1 MTSTSRQAVLSTCL
15 LFCFLATNALAQK
28 DSSDDVDSTDY
39 AYPVVITPTRLRQ
52 SLADVPASVTVIT
65 AETIRRYGINN
76 IPDALR
82 LVPGMAVTKTSGN
95 VFRINYHGT
104 GVVTPRRMNVLIDGV
119 SAYRPGLSLVEWA
132 LLPVAVEDI
141 DRIEVTRGPDSAS
154 YGPNSLMAII
164 NILTKRP
171 KDVERFM
178 ASVEVGSHYANE
190 STLRLASRLGNATH
204 LSVTAN
210 SARNSGYDNATLKG
224 GAHDSTDVKRLNV
237 RAQTDL
243 SADESLELQAAFARS
258 RREYNYTYDPFVLDY
273 PDQTHE
279 EVQFNAKWTKALSAT
294 HELQIRAYHDDVE
307 TIYDWRACWPRLAL
321 HPDVTAIINKYPQF
335 ALALTKGMDLSS
347 ISADNTPTQAEINQ
361 VTAAIASL
369 GGLGPALALNACGT
383 VNLNG
388 RETRSQIELQDT
400 YIVSDKLRFVSG
412 LGLRYQDANSIG
424 YFGGKANN
432 QVRWVFGHVEYRPST
447 ALTFNLGGY
456 GESNSLGP
464 NTFSPRAA
472 VNYHLSD
479 NQSVRAVYS
488 KGTRTPDLLETRGKM
503 APYIEGVT
511 PPVMGV
517 SNVAPLVILRG
528 NPDLRPERVASF
540 ELGHLIALRQWGMTV
555 DTRVFSERLTNL
567 ISDYNANFDISA
579 ANNGGVKLDGFET
592 QSTWDLGAQ
601 WSGWLNYSYLLN
613 HEASNVVEHTQ
624 WSRQSGSG
632 GISRLFNNRW
642 RASFSHYLASGNG
655 VNERLYERSD
665 ITLSHEFM
673 VDTLPASAMLV
684 VGYLHTPV
692 VNTYLRSIDYFSH
705 SYNSRL
711 SLNGKVRVAF

>member
-1 MTSTSRQAVLSTCL
+1 MTSTSRQAAISTCL

-28 DSSDDVDSTDY
+28 NSSDDVDSTDY
-39 AYPVVITPTRLRQ
+39 TYPVVITPTRLRQ

-95 VFRINYHGT
+95 VFRISYHGT

-119 SAYRPGLSLVEWA
+119 SAYRPDLSLVEWA
-132 LLPVAVEDI
+132 MLPVAVEDI

-178 ASVEVGSHYANE
+178 ASIEIGSHYTNE
-190 STLRLASRLGNATH
+190 STVRLASRLGSDTH
-204 LSVTAN
+204 VAVTAN
-210 SARNSGYDNATLKG
+210 TARNSGYDNATLAG
-224 GAHDSTDVKRLNV
+224 GAHDSSDVKRLNV

-273 PDQTHE
+273 PDQAHE
-279 EVQFNAKWTKALSAT
+279 EVQLNAKWTKALSAT
-294 HELQIRAYHDDVE
+294 HELQIRAYHDGIN
-307 TIYDWRACWPRLAL
+307 TIYDWHACWPRAIL
-321 HPDVTAIINKYPQF
+321 HPDITAILNKYPQF
-335 ALALTKGMDLSS
+335 ALALVKGQDLGS
-347 ISADNTPTQAEINQ
+347 ITPNNTPTQAEINQ
-361 VTAAIASL
+361 VMAAIASL
-369 GGLGPALALNACGT
+369 GGLGPALALDACGT
-383 VNLNG
+383 VDLNG
-388 RETRSQIELQDT
+388 QSTRSQIELQDT
-400 YIVSDKLRFVSG
+400 YVFSDSLRFVSG
-412 LGLRYQDANSIG
+412 VGLRYQDANSIG
-424 YFGGKANN
+424 YFDGKVNN
-432 QVRWVFGHVEYRPST
+432 RVRWVFSHMEYRPST
-447 ALTFNLGGY
+447 TLTFNLGGY

-464 NTFSPRAA
+464 GTFSPRAA

-488 KGTRTPDLLETRGKM
+488 KGTRTPDLLEARGKM
-503 APYIEGVT
+503 APYMEGVT
-511 PPVMGV
+511 PPVMGI
-517 SNVAPLVILRG
+517 SNVAPLVLLRG
-528 NPDLRPERVASF
+528 NPDLRPERVASL
-540 ELGHLIALRQWGMTV
+540 ELGHLIVLRQWGMTV

-567 ISDYNANFDISA
+567 ISDSSTNFELSA
-579 ANNGGVKLDGFET
+579 SNNGSVKLDGFET
-592 QSTWDLGAQ
+592 QANWDLGSE

-613 HEASNVVEHTQ
+613 HEASNIVEHTQ

-632 GISRLFNNRW
+632 GISRSFSNRW
-642 RASFSHYLASGNG
+642 RASFSHYFASGNG

-673 VDTLPASAMLV
+673 LDTLPASAMLV

-692 VNTYLRSIDYFSH
+692 VNTYLSSIGYFSH

-711 SLNGKVRVAF
+711 SFNGKVRVAF

>member
-1 MTSTSRQAVLSTCL
+1 MTSPFRRTPISICL
-15 LFCFLATNALAQK
+15 LFCFLSANALAQK
-28 DSSDDVDSTDY
+28 ESSDDVDSTDF

-82 LVPGMAVTKTSGN
+82 LVPGMAVTKATGN
-95 VFRINYHGT
+95 EYRISYHGT
-104 GVVTPRRMNVLIDGV
+104 GVVTPRRLNVLIDGV
-119 SAYRPGLSLVEWA
+119 SAYRPDLSHVEWA
-132 LLPVAVEDI
+132 MLPVAVEDI
-141 DRIEVTRGPDSAS
+141 DRIEITRGPDSAS
-154 YGPNSLMAII
+154 YGPNSLMAIV

-178 ASVEVGSHYANE
+178 ASVEVGSHHATEN
-190 STLRLASRLGNATH
+190 TLRLATRLSNDTH
-204 LSVTAN
+204 VAATAN
-210 SARNSGYDNATLKG
+210 TARNSGYDNATLRG
-224 GAHDSTDVKRLNV
+224 GAHDSTDVRRLNV

-279 EVQFNAKWTKALSAT
+279 EVQFNARWTKALSAT
-294 HELQIRAYHDDVE
+294 HELQIRAYHDGVS
-307 TIYDWRACWPRLAL
+307 TNYDWQSCWPRIAL
-321 HPDVTAIINKYPQF
+321 HPDVTPILNKYPLF
-335 ALALTKGMDLSS
+335 ALALVNGANLSS
-347 ISADNTPTQAEINQ
+347 LNPNNTPTQAEINQ
-361 VTAAIASL
+361 VMAAVASL
-369 GGLGPALALNACGT
+369 GGLGPALARDACGT

-388 RETRSQIELQDT
+388 QETRSQVELQDT
-400 YIVSDKLRFVSG
+400 YVLSDTLRFVSG
-412 LGLRYQDANSIG
+412 LGLRYQDANSVG
-424 YFGGKANN
+424 YFGGKVNN

-464 NTFSPRAA
+464 GTFSPRAA

-488 KGTRTPDLLETRGKM
+488 KGTRTPDLLEARGKM
-503 APYIEGVT
+503 APYMEDVT
-511 PPVMGV
+511 PPVMGI
-517 SNVAPLVILRG
+517 SNIAPLVLLRG
-528 NPDLRPERVASF
+528 NPALRPEKVASF
-540 ELGHLIALRQWGMTV
+540 ELGHLIVLRQWGMTV

-567 ISDYNANFDISA
+567 ISDYNANFELSA
-579 ANNGGVKLDGFET
+579 SNNGGVKLDGFET
-592 QSTWDLGAQ
+592 QASWDLGAQ

-613 HEASNVVEHTQ
+613 HEASNIVEHTQ
-624 WSRQSGSG
+624 WSRQSGSA
-632 GISRLFNNRW
+632 GISRAFGDRW
-642 RASFSHYLASGNG
+642 RASFSHYFASGNG

-665 ITLSHEFM
+665 LTLSHDLM
-673 VDTLPASAMLV
+673 LGALPATTMLV
-684 VGYLHTPV
+684 IGYLHTPV
-692 VNTYLRSIDYFSH
+692 VNTYLSSVGYFSH

-711 SLNGKVRVAF
+711 NFNGKVRVAF